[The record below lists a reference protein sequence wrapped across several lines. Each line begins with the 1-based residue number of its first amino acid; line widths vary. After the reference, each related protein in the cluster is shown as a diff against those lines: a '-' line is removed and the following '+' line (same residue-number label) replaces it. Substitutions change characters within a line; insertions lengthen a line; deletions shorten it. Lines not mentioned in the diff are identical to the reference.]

1 MRVCAEIDR
10 SIGPT
15 HRIGGSSV
23 SLQMFVAQN
32 RLAELAQLANLEAP
46 VFPVTATD
54 LLEHSGRRGS
64 PQLGGGAVGRALRVL
79 RRKWVE
85 SGCVATSDELL
96 EAWKAMHE
104 C

>member
-1 MRVCAEIDR
+1 M
-10 SIGPT
+10 
-15 HRIGGSSV
+15 
-23 SLQMFVAQN
+23 QMFVAQN

-96 EAWKAMHE
+96 EAWKAMRE